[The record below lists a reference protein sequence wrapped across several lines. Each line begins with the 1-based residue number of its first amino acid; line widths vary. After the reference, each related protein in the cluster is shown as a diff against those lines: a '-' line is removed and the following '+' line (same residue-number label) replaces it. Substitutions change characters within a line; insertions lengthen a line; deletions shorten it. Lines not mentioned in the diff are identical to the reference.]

1 MNNMREILSR
11 LERYDKVVVYWK
23 DDIVKICIV
32 AEWEDTNMVIYNS
45 KAIDNEDILEL
56 ELDESLVVPCPTVV
70 TDEFMRR
77 IYFALGERKEKA
89 YVLESKL
96 CHYYYRTMD
105 ELWED
110 FKTVFESAN
119 ITKDQIIA
127 ELIDNYYYEIK
138 EGLTIYKDEAYPSEF
153 EVLDDRE

>member
-1 MNNMREILSR
+1 MNEMKEILSR

-70 TDEFMRR
+70 TDEFMRS
-77 IYFALGERKEKA
+77 I
-89 YVLESKL
+89 
-96 CHYYYRTMD
+96 
-105 ELWED
+105 
-110 FKTVFESAN
+110 
-119 ITKDQIIA
+119 
-127 ELIDNYYYEIK
+127 
-138 EGLTIYKDEAYPSEF
+138 
-153 EVLDDRE
+153 

>member
-1 MNNMREILSR
+1 
-11 LERYDKVVVYWK
+11 
-23 DDIVKICIV
+23 
-32 AEWEDTNMVIYNS
+32 
-45 KAIDNEDILEL
+45 
-56 ELDESLVVPCPTVV
+56 
-70 TDEFMRR
+70 
-77 IYFALGERKEKA
+77 
-89 YVLESKL
+89 
-96 CHYYYRTMD
+96 MD

>member
-32 AEWEDTNMVIYNS
+32 AEGEDANVVIYNS

-77 IYFALGERKEKA
+77 IYFALGERKEDA
-89 YVLESKL
+89 YILGCSI
-96 CHYYYRTMD
+96 CNYCYHTID
-105 ELWED
+105 ELWQD
-110 FKTVFESAN
+110 FKEVFESQD
-119 ITKDQIIA
+119 ITKEKIIA
-127 ELIDNYYYEIK
+127 ELIDNLIYEIR
-138 EGLTIYKDEAYPSEF
+138 EGITIYKGTAYPSEF